1 MLYLKNTA
9 NNCISQRRKIGNY
22 KVSLYPQ
29 SLHIMKKLLLIMLI
43 ACSLQAFAQ
52 NKVKSGVLYSQHPYI
67 EVVKQLAVL
76 YEKED
81 AAGMAKLYAD
91 TAHVYGMTR
100 YDVDTTKVAQWSVP
114 PSKDLTDARAGW
126 LQVFENWEQIKMRP
140 IVPAE
145 ALEHTGGSTSVQSFW
160 LFTLVNKK
168 TKKVA
173 KVELVV
179 FQVFN
184 KAGKIATQVEFYDPT
199 SLLAAMK

>member
-114 PSKDLTDARAGW
+114 PSKGLAGAKAGW
-126 LQVFENWEQIKMRP
+126 QQIFDNWEQIKMRMIGEP
-140 IVPAE
+140 E
-145 ALEHTGGSTSVQSFW
+145 AMAYDDAPFSVQSFW
-160 LFTLVNKK
+160 LFTMVNKK
-168 TKKVA
+168 TKKIA
-173 KVELVV
+173 KVEMVLFVL
-179 FQVFN
+179 FN
-184 KAGKIATQVEFYDPT
+184 KAGKIATQIEFYDPT
-199 SLLAAMK
+199 SLMAAMK

>member
-1 MLYLKNTA
+1 
-9 NNCISQRRKIGNY
+9 
-22 KVSLYPQ
+22 
-29 SLHIMKKLLLIMLI
+29 MKKLLLVMLI

-52 NKVKSGVLYSQHPYI
+52 NKVKSGILYSQHPYI
-67 EVVKQLAVL
+67 EVAKQLAVL
-76 YEKED
+76 YEKGD
-81 AAGMAKLYAD
+81 AAGMEKLYAD

-114 PSKDLTDARAGW
+114 PSKGLPGAKAGW
-126 LQVFENWEQIKMRP
+126 RQVFDNWEQIKMRP

-145 ALEHTGGSTSVQSFW
+145 ALEHTGGTTSVQSFW
-160 LFTLVNKK
+160 LLTLVNKK

-173 KVELVV
+173 KVEMVV
-179 FQVFN
+179 FMVFN